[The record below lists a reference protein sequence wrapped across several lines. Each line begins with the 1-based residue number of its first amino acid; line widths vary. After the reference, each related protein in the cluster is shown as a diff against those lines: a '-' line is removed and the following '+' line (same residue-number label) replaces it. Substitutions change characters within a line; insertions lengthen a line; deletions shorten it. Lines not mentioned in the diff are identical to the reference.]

1 MLSAAA
7 HPSRMH
13 DQSVVT
19 DPFLTR
25 GLGAASP
32 RRAARLSHSA
42 PWSQVPTKNLFNDHL
57 RQDTLVQ
64 HYLKPL

>member
-25 GLGAASP
+25 PWHSLASKSCQV
-32 RRAARLSHSA
+32 LSQRS
-42 PWSQVPTKNLFNDHL
+42 L
-57 RQDTLVQ
+57 RQDALVQ